1 MSHTVTTKSVVIKS
15 AALLEKAVE
24 ALKAKGINISLP
36 NGTKVQPVN
45 LFQAAET
52 GIAVNLDGWN
62 YPVVVDTVNGKIHY
76 DNYNGSWGKQEKID
90 ELLQEYVRQEA
101 IDLYAAQGF
110 EIDEFNTRY
119 LENGDL
125 ELHLKS
131 SSWGQY
137 GSN

>member
-1 MSHTVTTKSVVIKS
+1 MSHTVTTKSVAIKS

-24 ALKAKGINISLP
+24 ALKAKGINISMP
-36 NGTKVQPVN
+36 NGTKTQAVA
-45 LFQAAET
+45 LYQAAET
-52 GIAVNLDGWN
+52 GIAIKLDGWN
-62 YPVVVDTVNGKIHY
+62 YPVVVDTANGKISY
-76 DNYNGSWGKQEKID
+76 DNYNGSWGKQEKLD

-101 IDLYAAQGF
+101 IDLYQAQGF

-125 ELHLKS
+125 ELHLKTS
-131 SSWGQY
+131 QWGQY